1 MQRPLRLAYVTTVP
15 ITQWGFLRG
24 QNDFFADKGFEIYAI
39 ASPGKYLDALA
50 DRDKV
55 AIHPVP
61 IARTISP
68 LQDLTAAWR
77 LFQVLRRIRPDI
89 AHVSTPKAALLGA
102 AAAYAARVPVR
113 IYCLRGSITE
123 PASGLQRRIFQL
135 VERLTA
141 RLCHQT
147 ICVSESLLDF
157 ARMESIVPQH
167 TGMVAA
173 KGMSNGIDV
182 RKFDPD
188 SIDPAGTRAL
198 PESLQ
203 RVAYNPSTTMI
214 GYVGRL
220 ARDKGIENL
229 WQAWTSLRD
238 AYPHAHLVLVGSWEE
253 EAKVSTACRSAL
265 ESDARVHIIGHVE
278 DVVPY
283 YRVMSFC
290 VFPSFGS
297 EGFPNA
303 PMEAAAMRLPV
314 IATRVVGAV
323 DAVDDGVTGVI
334 VAPRDTSAL
343 LEAMRTYLDDGE
355 LRRRHGRAGCVR
367 VRRDFR
373 QEAVWEALYQEY
385 VRLLRENGL
394 PVDGD
399 TVEVAAAQIGTAF
412 VNEERAS

>member
-1 MQRPLRLAYVTTVP
+1 MQRQLKLAYVTTVP
-15 ITQWGFLRG
+15 ITQWGFLQG
-24 QNDFFADKGFEIYAI
+24 QNEFLADRGFEIHAI
-39 ASPGKYLDALA
+39 SSPGHYLEALA
-50 DRDKV
+50 NRDKV

-68 LQDLTAAWR
+68 LQDLAAAWR
-77 LFQVLRRIRPDI
+77 LFRVLRRLRPDV

-102 AAAYAARVPVR
+102 AAAYAAGVPVR

-123 PASGLQRRIFQL
+123 PASGLRRQIFRS

-147 ICVSESLLDF
+147 ICVSESLLRF
-157 ARMESIVPQH
+157 AKAESILPKH
-167 TGMVAA
+167 AGMVAA

-182 RKFDPD
+182 RRFDGD
-188 SIDPAGTRAL
+188 SVDPAGMRSL

-203 RVAYNPSTTMI
+203 RVAHDRSTMVI

-229 WQAWTSLRD
+229 WQAWTILRETY
-238 AYPHAHLVLVGSWEE
+238 AHVHLVLLGSWEQ
-253 EAKVSTACRSAL
+253 EAKVSAKCRRAL
-265 ESDARVHIIGHVE
+265 ESDARVHIVGHVG

-283 YRVMSFC
+283 YRLMSFC

-314 IATRVVGAV
+314 IATRVVGSV
-323 DAVDDGVTGVI
+323 DAVDDGVTGMLVP
-334 VAPRDTSAL
+334 PRDTSAL
-343 LEAMRTYLDDGE
+343 LEAMRVYLDDPE
-355 LRRRHGRAGCVR
+355 LRRRHGDAGCAR

-373 QEAVWEALYQEY
+373 QEIVWEALYQEY
-385 VRLLRENGL
+385 IRLLQESGL
-394 PVDGD
+394 AMGGD
-399 TVEVAAAQIGTAF
+399 TLAVAEPRLGTAF
-412 VNEERAS
+412 VREERT

>member
-1 MQRPLRLAYVTTVP
+1 MTTVP

-24 QNDFFADKGFEIYAI
+24 QNDFLADKGFEIHAI
-39 ASPGKYLDALA
+39 SSPGAYLEALA

-55 AIHPVP
+55 ATHPVP

-68 LQDLTAAWR
+68 LQDLASVWK
-77 LFQVLRRIRPDI
+77 LFRVLRKLRPAI
-89 AHVSTPKAALLGA
+89 AHVSTPKGALLGA
-102 AAAYAARVPVR
+102 VAAYAARVPVR

-123 PASGLQRRIFQL
+123 PASGLRRMIFRS
-135 VERLTA
+135 VERFTA

-157 ARMESIVPQH
+157 ARTESILPKRA
-167 TGMVAA
+167 GMVAA

-182 RKFDPD
+182 DRFDAG
-188 SIDPAGTRAL
+188 SVDPAGMRAL

-203 RVAYNPSTTMI
+203 RVAQDRSTIVI

-229 WQAWTSLRD
+229 WQAWTTLRE
-238 AYPHAHLVLVGSWEE
+238 AYANAHLILAGSWEE
-253 EAKVSTACRSAL
+253 EAKVSPECRRAL
-265 ESDARVHIIGHVE
+265 ESDARVHIVGHVE
-278 DVVPY
+278 DIVPY
-283 YRVMSFC
+283 YRLMSFC

-314 IATRVVGAV
+314 IATRVVGSV
-323 DAVDDGVTGVI
+323 DAVDDGVTGMLVP
-334 VAPRDTSAL
+334 PRDTSAL
-343 LEAMRTYLDDGE
+343 LETMRTYLGDPD
-355 LRRRHGRAGCVR
+355 LRRRHGDAGCVR

-373 QEAVWEALYQEY
+373 QEAVWEALHQEY
-385 VRLLRENGL
+385 VRLLRERGL
-394 PVDGD
+394 PVGGD
-399 TVEVAAAQIGTAF
+399 TLAADAPRLGTAF
-412 VNEERAS
+412 VRGERT